1 MNIFL
6 RHGEVKNPKDILY
19 YDIPGYELSITGE
32 EQAARAAKY
41 LSDNFEIK
49 RIITSPL
56 LRARQTTEIVNTKL
70 KKKILISNKITEW
83 DGLFNWKGYTFGEIT
98 RTEEYKI
105 YNQNPI
111 KIKSR
116 ESFLEVFERVNEVYE
131 SNEYTL
137 FVTHQDTIRSFMYY
151 KLGSQDF
158 NVNKPGHCDLQYIV
172 NDRLKIH
179 INSD

>member
-1 MNIFL
+1 MLDFIAGSTL
-6 RHGEVKNPKDILY
+6 
-19 YDIPGYELSITGE
+19 
-32 EQAARAAKY
+32 
-41 LSDNFEIK
+41 
-49 RIITSPL
+49 
-56 LRARQTTEIVNTKL
+56 L
-70 KKKILISNKITEW
+70 KKSDWLTDWLLKLIHQKILRW
-83 DGLFNWKGYTFGEIT
+83 VRGY
-98 RTEEYKI
+98 K
-105 YNQNPI
+105 NPI

-131 SNEYTL
+131 SNEHTL

-172 NDRLKIH
+172 NDQLKIH